1 MTTQELY
8 ENIGGSYVSA
18 KRTMMM
24 DKMINRFVL
33 KFLDDKSYQKLMD
46 GRAAG
51 DPTAIFEGAH
61 ALKGVGANL
70 GFDALSA
77 LASEVAEEYR
87 PGHTPSMSPE
97 DLEKRYQ
104 EIAELYERTVAGMR
118 QFQAE
123 Q

>member
-8 ENIGGSYVSA
+8 EQIGGTYASA

-46 GRAAG
+46 GKAAN
-51 DPTAIFEGAH
+51 DHTVMFEGAH

-70 GFDALSA
+70 GFDSLSA
-77 LASEVAEEYR
+77 LASEVAEEFR
-87 PGHTPSMSPE
+87 PGHTPVMAP
-97 DLEKRYQ
+97 
-104 EIAELYERTVAGMR
+104 AELDAKFAEITALYEKTIAGIKR
-118 QFQAE
+118 FQAE

>member
-8 ENIGGSYVSA
+8 EQIGGTYASA

-33 KFLDDKSYQKLMD
+33 KFLDDKSYQKLID
-46 GRAAG
+46 GKAAG
-51 DPTAIFEGAH
+51 DAAAMFEGAH

-70 GFDALSA
+70 GFDSLSA
-77 LASEVAEEYR
+77 LASEVAEEFR
-87 PGHTPSMSPE
+87 PGHTPAMSP
-97 DLEKRYQ
+97 
-104 EIAELYERTVAGMR
+104 AELDAKFAEITALYDKTVAGIK

>member
-8 ENIGGSYVSA
+8 ENIGGSYASA

-46 GRAAG
+46 GKAAS
-51 DPTAIFEGAH
+51 DPTIIFEGAH
-61 ALKGVGANL
+61 ALKGVAANL
-70 GFDALSA
+70 GFDELSG
-77 LASEVAEEYR
+77 LVSEVAEEYR
-87 PGHTPSMSPE
+87 PGNTPAMSP
-97 DLEKRYQ
+97 
-104 EIAELYERTVAGMR
+104 AELDKRFAEITALYDRTIAGIK